1 MFRFLKRARVL
12 SRCTS
17 AMNFQAREYT
27 RRKVRE
33 AARAA
38 MHAVARMNRLRT
50 MTPMQSMTM
59 AVVTMTFQVA
69 RMRRPA
75 TTIQAPRRT
84 TVLASKMT
92 SAEFAA
98 VTASLK
104 AHAIAMETYW
114 TNAENA
120 AAMALRTAHAIAMEM
135 YWTSAEFAAVT
146 ASPMAHAIAM
156 EAYWMPWVNV
166 EDPVLPTSMRMAFP

>member
-1 MFRFLKRARVL
+1 
-12 SRCTS
+12 
-17 AMNFQAREYT
+17 
-27 RRKVRE
+27 
-33 AARAA
+33 
-38 MHAVARMNRLRT
+38 
-50 MTPMQSMTM
+50 
-59 AVVTMTFQVA
+59 MTFQVA
-69 RMRRPA
+69 RMRRLA

-120 AAMALRTAHAIAMEM
+120 AAMALRTAPVIAME
-135 YWTSAEFAAVT
+135 T
-146 ASPMAHAIAM
+146 
-156 EAYWMPWVNV
+156 YWMP
-166 EDPVLPTSMRMAFP
+166 